1 MNILKP
7 IDPINCVEGAD
18 NVTVCAKSEP
28 YLEEH
33 SNVTVFEALLGVQY
47 NSLVFHFHYH
57 S

>member
-7 IDPINCVEGAD
+7 VDPLNCVEGAD

-33 SNVTVFEALLGVQY
+33 SNVTVFEALLGVH
-47 NSLVFHFHYH
+47 V
-57 S
+57 